1 MSIDHVN
8 EEHVVRTETHGTPR
22 WLVAGLLVPTLLAG
36 WALWSSSNATHK
48 AQSVEQNAST
58 QVQALNANVDKLQQ
72 RLVESEQARVQAQSE
87 LVAINDRV
95 KKTQGALGHERKET
109 KQIKEQYGKQIA
121 DVADNVKIVKGELA
135 TKASSDEL
143 KTVSGDVTGVRT
155 DLESTKQGL
164 QMARS
169 EFGTLIAKNHEEIEQ
184 LRRLGERDYYEFT
197 LTGRGDRQKVGNVT
211 LELRNT
217 NLKKGLYTVRMGVDD
232 MNLEKKNR
240 SVNEPI
246 FFYTNGSRS
255 KLEMVVNKIGKNT
268 VTGYLSTQKAGTQ
281 VAGK

>member
-8 EEHVVRTETHGTPR
+8 EEHVVRTETSGTPR

-36 WALWSSSNATHK
+36 WALWSSSNANHK
-48 AQSVEQNAST
+48 AQSAEQNAST

-72 RLVESEQARVQAQSE
+72 RLVESEQARVQAQSD

-143 KTVSGDVTGVRT
+143 KSVSGDVTGVRT

-197 LTGRGDRQKVGNVT
+197 LTGKGDRQKVGNVT
-211 LELRNT
+211 LELRST